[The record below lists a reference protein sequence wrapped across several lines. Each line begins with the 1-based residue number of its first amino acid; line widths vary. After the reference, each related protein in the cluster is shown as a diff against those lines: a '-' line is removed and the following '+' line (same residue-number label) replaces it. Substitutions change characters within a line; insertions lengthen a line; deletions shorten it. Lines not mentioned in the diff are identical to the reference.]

1 MNCPGCGA
9 QFHGDARFCRAC
21 GARLPAACPSCR
33 KLVQPGDRFC
43 AHCGVSLNESA
54 PHAPRSAVHDGP
66 IGERRHV
73 TVLFSD
79 LVNSTG
85 IAAQLDP
92 EEWGELSA
100 EYLRAGANA
109 AARFGGHVAKYLGDG
124 LLVYFGYPEAHEN
137 GPERAVRA
145 GLTMLEAVEALNRRA
160 ADEKKRLAVRIGIH
174 TGEVV
179 IGKDGSGNPELFG
192 DTTNVAARVQSAA
205 EPGTVFITAPVHH
218 LVSGLFVV
226 EPRGAQRLK
235 GVPDP
240 VELFRVSR
248 ASGVRGRFRAAAKP
262 TGLIPFVDHE
272 EELALLWRRWERVR
286 EGEGQVVVVAGEAG
300 IGKSRLVEEMRARL
314 ARVPHTWIDCA
325 CDQFLQNTP
334 FHPVIEMLRQAFV
347 FQPEDSIEV
356 RMRAVEAAMEASGL
370 ISAEA
375 VPLVAPLLD
384 LAVPASYPPVLAPP
398 EQQHKRLLAT
408 LARWVFGL
416 SRAQPVVIA
425 IEDLHWADP
434 SSLELARLMA
444 EQNATV
450 QVLMLCTTR
459 SEFRVPW
466 QLRAHH
472 AHITLSPLSRR
483 ETRTMVE
490 GAAARGDLS
499 RDTIDAVVER
509 TGGVPLFIEEL
520 TRLMIDSGG
529 RAKTR
534 EIPPTLHDSLAARLG
549 RVGSAREVAH
559 IGAVLG
565 REFSYELMRSVSGL
579 PEADL
584 QAALTRLADA
594 DLLHARGAPPDA
606 QYRFKHALFQD
617 AAYEALLKTRRRE
630 LHSNVA
636 RVLTAQFKELAE
648 AQPELVARHLNEA
661 GQFED
666 AVAAWQRAGKIA
678 TRRGAFAEAEE
689 HFRRALE
696 AFAKLRD
703 AAARGAQELALKGDL
718 AITLVAT
725 KGWSA
730 PEAKRIFEDALEVS
744 RRFGDP
750 TATTLLLAPL
760 WASVFTAGEM
770 DGARAI
776 AGEMEAVS
784 ARTGSKFAKTWAES
798 MLSMVHLMTGELAA
812 AEECAARAI
821 EAYNEEDHRASPI
834 SPIVI
839 ARAQQSAAAVISG
852 EIDFG
857 KARAREMLELA
868 ANGNRM
874 LDVAQARMEAF
885 SIYFHLRDAA
895 EIAVHARA
903 LMEDANQHNLQA
915 YMAWGMIY
923 LGWSLAMI
931 GNAGEGLPMLRAG
944 LSQYSA
950 EGSRLQLSRYRCML
964 ADAQAS
970 AGQLDQALVTIEEAL
985 DATPEQRIDEPAI
998 LWKRGE
1004 LRMAKRGASPGN
1016 GDDRELME
1024 KAEEDF
1030 REAMARARAMG
1041 AKLYELRAAVSL
1053 ARLMAARG
1061 ERDVAREM
1069 LRPIKKELVGKS
1081 VDVEEAGTLLREL
1094 GG

>member
-1 MNCPGCGA
+1 MTCP
-9 QFHGDARFCRAC
+9 AC
-21 GARLPAACPSCR
+21 GKQADLDALFCNACGSRLPLACPSCR
-33 KLVQPGDRFC
+33 QTIQPGDKFC
-43 AHCGVSLNESA
+43 AHCGASVREGGA
-54 PHAPRSAVHDGP
+54 PVARPPIHDGLL
-66 IGERRHV
+66 GERRHV
-73 TVLFSD
+73 TVMFSD

-92 EEWGELSA
+92 EEWGELSG
-100 EYLRAGANA
+100 EYLRAGASA
-109 AARFGGHVAKYLGDG
+109 VARYGGHVAKYLGDG

-137 GPERAVRA
+137 GQERAVRA
-145 GLTMLEAVEALNRRA
+145 GLTMLEAIETLNRRID
-160 ADEKKRLAVRIGIH
+160 DEKKRLAVRIGIH

-205 EPGTVFITAPVHH
+205 EPNTVFITAPVHH

-226 EPRGAQRLK
+226 EPRGAQHLK
-235 GVPDP
+235 GVPEA
-240 VELFRVSR
+240 VELFRVSQ
-248 ASGVRGRFRAAAKP
+248 ASGVRGRFHAAARSAP
-262 TGLIPFVDHE
+262 LISFIDRD
-272 EELALLWRRWERVR
+272 EELGLLWRRWDRVR
-286 EGEGQVVVVAGEAG
+286 EGEGQVVVIAGEAG
-300 IGKSRLVEEMRARL
+300 IGKSRLTEEIRAGL

-334 FHPVIEMLRQAFV
+334 FHPVIEMLRQAFP
-347 FQPEDSIEV
+347 FQPEDSTERRLQV
-356 RMRAVEAAMEASGL
+356 LEAAMEVSGL
-370 ISAEA
+370 GAAEA

-384 LAVPASYPPVLAPP
+384 LTLPVSYPRLPAPP
-398 EQQHKRLLAT
+398 EQQHRRLLAT
-408 LARWVFGL
+408 LAQWVFGL

-466 QLRAHH
+466 PLRAHH
-472 AHITLSPLSRR
+472 AHLTLSPLSRR
-483 ETRTMVE
+483 ETRAMVE
-490 GAAARGDLS
+490 EASAGGELS
-499 RDTIDAVVER
+499 SDTIDAMVER
-509 TGGVPLFIEEL
+509 TGGVPLYIEEL
-520 TRLMIDSGG
+520 TRLMVDSGG
-529 RAKTR
+529 RASAR

-549 RVGSAREVAH
+549 RVGSAREVAQ

-565 REFSYELMRSVSGL
+565 REFSYALMRAVSGL
-579 PEADL
+579 PEEDL
-584 QAALTRLADA
+584 RGALARLADA
-594 DLLHARGAPPDA
+594 DLLHARGEPPEA

-630 LHSNVA
+630 LHGTVA
-636 RVLTAQFKELAE
+636 RVLSGKFKEIAE
-648 AQPELVARHLNEA
+648 AQPELVARHLSEA

-666 AVAAWQRAGKIA
+666 AVAGWQRAGKMA
-678 TRRGAFAEAEE
+678 TRRGAFAEAEG
-689 HFRRALE
+689 HFRRALDD
-696 AFAKLRD
+696 FTKLPD
-703 AAARGAQELALKGDL
+703 AAARGPHELALKGDL
-718 AITLVAT
+718 AVTLVAT

-730 PEAKRIFEDALEVS
+730 PEAKQIFEDALEVS

-750 TATTLLLAPL
+750 TATTLLLASL

-784 ARTGSKFAKTWAES
+784 ERTGSQFAKTWAES
-798 MLSMVHLMTGELAA
+798 MLSMVQFITGDVAGA
-812 AEECAARAI
+812 RACAARAI
-821 EAYNEEDHRASPI
+821 AAYHEEEHRGSPI
-834 SPIVI
+834 DPVII

-852 EIDFG
+852 EVEFG
-857 KARAREMLELA
+857 RGKAREMLELA
-868 ANGNRM
+868 ARGKRM

-895 EIAVHARA
+895 EVAVHARA
-903 LMEDANQHNLQA
+903 LMEDSNQHNLQA
-915 YMAWGMIY
+915 YLAWGMIY

-931 GNAGEGLPMLRAG
+931 GKADEGLPMLRAG
-944 LSQYSA
+944 LNQYSA
-950 EGSRLQLSRYRCML
+950 AGSRLQLSRYLSML
-964 ADAQAS
+964 ADAQAA
-970 AGQLDQALVTIEEAL
+970 AGQLDAALTTIEEAL
-985 DATPEQRIDEPAI
+985 DATPEQRIDEPSI

-1004 LRMAKRGASPGN
+1004 LRMAKRGVPGN
-1016 GDDRELME
+1016 GEDRELMK

-1030 REAMARARAMG
+1030 REAMARAGAMG

-1053 ARLMAARG
+1053 ARLMAGRG
-1061 ERDVAREM
+1061 ERDAARELLTP
-1069 LRPIKKELVGKS
+1069 LREGLEGKS
-1081 VDVEEAGTLLREL
+1081 VDADEAGMLLKEL